1 MVWVGSDQHLQRQWV
16 KQLRSCYSP
25 NCAILKLYSLTE
37 VWFRRESIQGEANI
51 YSLSIHEVIQADYIS
66 TFKKTN
72 SHASNLKQMLV
83 EQAEMY
89 TLPAVMELLFILG
102 SLRKMDVK
110 EVIKTPV
117 LMIVLET
124 EHALALTSDLG
135 NVLLF
140 CYWVSS
146 IWKVFKEENLILY
159 FVYRI

>member
-1 MVWVGSDQHLQRQWV
+1 M
-16 KQLRSCYSP
+16 
-25 NCAILKLYSLTE
+25 
-37 VWFRRESIQGEANI
+37 
-51 YSLSIHEVIQADYIS
+51 SIHEVIQADYIS

-140 CYWVSS
+140 CY
-146 IWKVFKEENLILY
+146 
-159 FVYRI
+159 

>member
-1 MVWVGSDQHLQRQWV
+1 
-16 KQLRSCYSP
+16 
-25 NCAILKLYSLTE
+25 
-37 VWFRRESIQGEANI
+37 
-51 YSLSIHEVIQADYIS
+51 
-66 TFKKTN
+66 
-72 SHASNLKQMLV
+72 MLV